1 MCRFARWIP
10 ACGLVL
16 VVQLLGASWLQAQ
29 QVPELTEGSRI
40 RVSTEPDVVRPNPL
54 VTTLVR
60 LTPDSMTVMASSG
73 GADLA
78 IPHSAVTRLEVS
90 GGKQGRALRGL
101 GIGMVAGAVVGG
113 LAWALGSSS
122 CEGELCGTGFDD
134 ALSATV
140 GAVALVA
147 GALGGATV
155 GLIIGAASPGER
167 WDPVPLAD
175 RSALPETGHGYRVG
189 LSIGVGSASR

>member
-1 MCRFARWIP
+1 MRRCAKWMP

-16 VVQLLGASWLQAQ
+16 VVPLFGVSWLQAQ
-29 QVPELTEGSRI
+29 QAPEVIEGSRI

-60 LTPDSMTVMASSG
+60 LTPDTMTVIASSG
-73 GADLA
+73 GAELA
-78 IPHSAVTRLEVS
+78 IPNSAVTRLEVS

-101 GIGMVAGAVVGG
+101 GIGLVAGTVVGG

-122 CEGELCGTGFDD
+122 CEGELCGTGIDD
-134 ALSATV
+134 AVSATF

-155 GLIIGAASPGER
+155 GLIIGAASPAER

-175 RSALPETGHGYRVG
+175 RTALPESGHGYRVG
-189 LSIGVGSASR
+189 LSVAVGSAAR

>member
-1 MCRFARWIP
+1 MRRCAKWMP

-16 VVQLLGASWLQAQ
+16 VVQLFGVSWLQAQ
-29 QVPELTEGSRI
+29 QAPEVIEGSRI

-60 LTPDSMTVMASSG
+60 LTPDTMTVIASSG
-73 GADLA
+73 GAELA
-78 IPHSAVTRLEVS
+78 IPNSAVTRLEVS

-101 GIGMVAGAVVGG
+101 GIGLVAGTVVGG

-122 CEGELCGTGFDD
+122 CEGELCGTGIDD
-134 ALSATV
+134 AVSATF

-155 GLIIGAASPGER
+155 GLIIGAASPAER

-175 RSALPETGHGYRVG
+175 RTALPESGHGYRVG
-189 LSIGVGSASR
+189 LSVAVGSAAR